1 MRRRIVVLAVAW
13 FVLLALCA
21 GLFQWM
27 IWPAP
32 FKRGEGSTSY
42 ARKWKERFESTED
55 PETAQARF
63 GDVTVKRFDNGEWIF
78 GVCAD
83 SHSSIHGGTVVVKDS
98 RGNTH
103 VYFGHVCGPKAL
115 ELALESQRSLEGF
128 YHSEWL
134 LLCGFTEYTGP

>member
-1 MRRRIVVLAVAW
+1 RRIVVLAVAW

-32 FKRGEGSTSY
+32 FKRGEGSTIY
-42 ARKWKERFESTED
+42 ARKWRERFEGIED

-63 GDVTVKRFDNGEWIF
+63 DAVTGKRFQNGEGNF
-78 GVCAD
+78 GLWPD
-83 SHSSIHGGTVVVKDS
+83 SHSSIYGGTVVVKDS
-98 RGNTH
+98 RENTH

-115 ELALESQRSLEGF
+115 EIALGPQRSLDGF
-128 YHSEWL
+128 YESEWVSRP
-134 LLCGFTEYTGP
+134 GFIQYTGP

>member
-1 MRRRIVVLAVAW
+1 MIVLAVAW
-13 FVLLALCA
+13 FVLVALCA

-42 ARKWKERFESTED
+42 ARMWRERFESIED
-55 PETAQARF
+55 PETAQAKF
-63 GDVTVKRFDNGEWIF
+63 DEVIVKRFQNGEWIF

-115 ELALESQRSLEGF
+115 EIALGPLRSLDGF
-128 YHSEWL
+128 YESEWVSRP
-134 LLCGFTEYTGP
+134 GFIEYTGP